1 MTYELE
7 LNVLDSFHDIC
18 PFIKSFRRI
27 WQNILIVIMLCYC
40 ASYSHLNVLKTH
52 DLSNSVFPYND
63 LAKSFYSS
71 DWVQFVQTLVKNWII
86 QVNEV
91 AFFAQNNL
99 DHGHAGFI
107 WIFVLCETSANSN
120 IKTNTIYKH
129 SKKQQNNVKLSWKLV
144 IHTLKSSLGLDFGS
158 HATDLHSTVCS
169 SILVEL
175 KSQFTSMY
183 NINIDLD

>member
-1 MTYELE
+1 MFLT
-7 LNVLDSFHDIC
+7 VFMI
-18 PFIKSFRRI
+18 FAKSFRSI
-27 WQNILIVIMLCYC
+27 SQNIFLQWLCWLCYC
-40 ASYSHLNVLKTH
+40 ASYSPLNVSKTH
-52 DLSNSVFPYND
+52 GLSNTVFPYNG

-71 DWVQFVQTLVKNWII
+71 NRVQFVQTLVKNWII

-129 SKKQQNNVKLSWKLV
+129 SKKQQNNVKLSWKFV
-144 IHTLKSSLGLDFGS
+144 KHIKIQFGLGFRF
-158 HATDLHSTVCS
+158 TCYRF
-169 SILVEL
+169 
-175 KSQFTSMY
+175 SQYSM
-183 NINIDLD
+183 